1 MNLESPKL
9 PFKISA
15 RIIWL
20 INRCEKLWKL
30 MPDSIAKFEIIGK
43 MLLFWLKGMPEI
55 KLKWKK
61 KLHQPK

>member
-15 RIIWL
+15 RIIDL
-20 INRCEKLWKL
+20 LTDVKAMKL

-43 MLLFWLKGMPEI
+43 MLF
-55 KLKWKK
+55 
-61 KLHQPK
+61 